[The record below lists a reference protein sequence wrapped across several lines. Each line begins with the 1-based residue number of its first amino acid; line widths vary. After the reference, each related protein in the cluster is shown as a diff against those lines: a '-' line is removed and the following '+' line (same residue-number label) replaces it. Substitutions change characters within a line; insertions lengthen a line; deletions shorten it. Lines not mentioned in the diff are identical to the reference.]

1 MATSYEPFSQTFK
14 VALIQ
19 LYPKALDP
27 EHNFNTAAN
36 YIRDAAVQGASLAVL
51 PEYHLTGWVPDDP
64 KFTEL
69 AQTAY
74 SYVPRYQALASELK
88 INIVPGTIVTVDP
101 NLPPPGASNGTTP
114 NPAKPPALLN
124 IAPFISYT
132 GELLGSYTKA
142 NLWLPERRVLTSGP
156 DSTRSSHQ
164 SHAPA
169 SSEGPPSTPPNPHSI
184 IETPL
189 GPVGIVICWDLA
201 FPEAFRALVRQ
212 GARLIIIPTFWTRD
226 DLTPEARRYGPDVDI
241 MFLKSA
247 LVTRSFENTC
257 AIIFCNVG
265 GPSEEDYAGLSRVVL
280 PLVGPVQ
287 GNFEDN
293 EPGMKIVE
301 VDMKTVDIA
310 EENYKIREDLAHPSW
325 HYGYELGK

>member
-1 MATSYEPFSQTFK
+1 
-14 VALIQ
+14 
-19 LYPKALDP
+19 
-27 EHNFNTAAN
+27 
-36 YIRDAAVQGASLAVL
+36 VL

-156 DSTRSSHQ
+156 DSTRSSYQ

-212 GARLIIIPTFWTRD
+212 GARLIVRYSSILPALYCPTTTQ
-226 DLTPEARRYGPDVDI
+226 LEV
-241 MFLKSA
+241 
-247 LVTRSFENTC
+247 LV
-257 AIIFCNVG
+257 
-265 GPSEEDYAGLSRVVL
+265 
-280 PLVGPVQ
+280 
-287 GNFEDN
+287 
-293 EPGMKIVE
+293 
-301 VDMKTVDIA
+301 
-310 EENYKIREDLAHPSW
+310 
-325 HYGYELGK
+325 